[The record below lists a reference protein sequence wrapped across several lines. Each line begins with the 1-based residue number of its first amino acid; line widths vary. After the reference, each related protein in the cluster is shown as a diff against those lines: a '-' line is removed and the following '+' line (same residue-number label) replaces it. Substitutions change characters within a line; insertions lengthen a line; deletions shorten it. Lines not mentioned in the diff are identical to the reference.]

1 MHCVVATKHK
11 FDLLS
16 RARTAPPAST
26 PAAADTAWLLC
37 CKHLYDIREEG
48 GREGGNEAHLCSTW
62 MQARALA
69 LLLQPQQL
77 LLLHPLRVH
86 SIKIHSTVMSARHA
100 AEGVVQQEGLSSW
113 CRYACSYLLSATAR
127 ASSSP
132 NVAQRCSPAAHDAGG
147 CRSGEWER
155 WGSPA
160 ARWSTL
166 RTHNMQAGVDQEL

>member
-1 MHCVVATKHK
+1 MVATKQE

-86 SIKIHSTVMSARHA
+86 SIKKHSAVMSARHA
-100 AEGVVQQEGLSSW
+100 AEVVAQQEGLSSW
-113 CRYACSYLLSATAR
+113 CRYAHMLAVTYVLSATAR

-166 RTHNMQAGVDQEL
+166 HTHKCKQGC